1 MLRNSSDLFHNVVLL
16 LLLFLARG
24 ATQPSEL
31 RATHFSFEN
40 KPTLRQKTLE
50 VIPVFSDSSQF
61 RAARDCLYFY
71 RVQRADRAFAVV
83 YCVYEEIHPLQ
94 IFRKKAIKSHR
105 EGATFRSTLRLFR
118 KAF

>member
-1 MLRNSSDLFHNVVLL
+1 MLL

-31 RATHFSFEN
+31 RATHFSFED
-40 KPTLRQKTLE
+40 KPTLRQKILE
-50 VIPVFSDSSQF
+50 LVPVFSDGSQF

-71 RVQRADRAFAVV
+71 RVQRVDRAFAVV
-83 YCVYEEIHPLQ
+83 YCVYEEIHPLH
-94 IFRKKAIKSHR
+94 IFWEKTIKSHR